1 VNRPY
6 SHVLEH
12 FRTLLSLIG
21 KEQGL
26 CALTYIYK
34 TRACAG
40 LESRLRNAA
49 LHRLTGCGRWWPS
62 AWCGD
67 DAAVHLLA
75 GLLLIGGDACNPPRT
90 PAW

>member
-49 LHRLTGCGRWWPS
+49 LHRL
-62 AWCGD
+62 
-67 DAAVHLLA
+67 
-75 GLLLIGGDACNPPRT
+75 
-90 PAW
+90 